1 MIVSIEGNIGSG
13 KTTLLNDLKNIYSD
27 ITDEHA
33 QLGYF
38 TLCGDRSF
46 SAPPPMRFIE
56 EKLHPN
62 LKEFY
67 AGNVPLDQFEI
78 EVAKLKVGQF
88 IEATPTNEEEIVFL
102 DSSPLSSL
110 VFLETILGGNSTS
123 TAVDGAIDETVS
135 TNLYKLREILIT
147 LFAQGMEPDTAVW
160 IPTETVL
167 CSKRIQLR
175 ARPGE
180 TAVTSHGL
188 KALAAQYND
197 CLLTRRSVPKIFYN
211 GNAQQLLRSLILMKT
226 AGVVKNRWEERQL
239 KNIDYSLL
247 N

>member
-27 ITDEHA
+27 ITDEYA

-46 SAPPPMRFIE
+46 AAPPPMRFIE

-62 LKEFY
+62 LKDFY
-67 AGNVPLDQFEI
+67 EGNIPLDKFEV
-78 EVAKLKVGQF
+78 EVAKLKVEQF
-88 IEATPTNEEEIVFL
+88 IDATPANEEEIVFL
-102 DSSPLSSL
+102 DASPLSSL
-110 VFLETILGGNSTS
+110 VFIESILGGNSTCTS
-123 TAVDGAIDETVS
+123 IDGHLDEAVA
-135 TNLYKLREILIT
+135 TNLYKLRESLIT
-147 LFAQGMEPDTAVW
+147 LFNQGMVPDTVVW
-160 IPTETVL
+160 MPTETVL
-167 CSKRIQLR
+167 CSKRIKLR

-180 TAVTSHGL
+180 SLISSRGL
-188 KALAAQYND
+188 QALAAHYSD
-197 CLLTRRSVPKIFYN
+197 VLLTKQLTPKIFYN
-211 GNAQQLLRSLILMKT
+211 GNAQQLIRSLILMKT
-226 AGVVKNRWEERQL
+226 AGIVKNRWEERQL